1 MSFFR
6 TIYVFCWVTIF
17 VILLAS
23 CSSSRRFERNETEYE
38 YTYRSYD
45 SIITSKWERL
55 TPSQLEAEF
64 EKRKGTFMLP
74 VIDISTIN
82 VHYGTYHFQNEKNV
96 TLQQRGVKILCNF
109 NNVNACSIFY
119 GKVSVVFKSGD
130 LYNVLVRHGRYISG
144 YFGLYNVCVSAG
156 DFVVPRQAVGE
167 VYNDNEGK
175 SMLQFQL
182 RKETETLN
190 PEEWFRA
197 E

>member
-82 VHYGTYHFQNEKNV
+82 VHYGMYHFQNEKNV

-119 GKVSVVFKSGD
+119 GKVSVEFKSGD

-144 YFGLYNVCVSAG
+144 SFGLYNVCV
-156 DFVVPRQAVGE
+156 
-167 VYNDNEGK
+167 
-175 SMLQFQL
+175 
-182 RKETETLN
+182 
-190 PEEWFRA
+190 
-197 E
+197 

>member
-1 MSFFR
+1 MTVALHVCCGPCASACVPR
-6 TIYVFCWVTIF
+6 LKGLGHDVTMLFANSNID
-17 VILLAS
+17 
-23 CSSSRRFERNETEYE
+23 T
-38 YTYRSYD
+38 
-45 SIITSKWERL
+45 
-55 TPSQLEAEF
+55 EAEF

-82 VHYGTYHFQNEKNV
+82 VHYGMYHFQNEKNV

-182 RKETETLN
+182 RKETEALN